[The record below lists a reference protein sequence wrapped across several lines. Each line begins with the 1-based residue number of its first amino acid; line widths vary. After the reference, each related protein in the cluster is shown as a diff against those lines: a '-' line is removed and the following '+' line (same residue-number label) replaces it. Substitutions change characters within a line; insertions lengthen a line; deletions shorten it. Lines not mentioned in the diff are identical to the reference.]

1 MTQYVNNLIKKDSSN
16 VRVGLVVTEDINNVK
31 SAYFKNPFVMSDPMS
46 PAGASYNVKFLPVA
60 SVINPL
66 GTVLHGTNSAD
77 VDKRLKL
84 EIYYTKPKE

>member
-1 MTQYVNNLIKKDSSN
+1 
-16 VRVGLVVTEDINNVK
+16 
-31 SAYFKNPFVMSDPMS
+31 MSDPMS